1 MGVTNTSLL
10 SIFVGG
16 NDKADFPNIQGCAV
30 SRNMITETNGEVKY
44 LRSLQGK
51 KFYRQIEQSVKN
63 CTGSF
68 YASVGLDAENR
79 VPSSFWCFGS
89 SVYELRPSGTVRKLF
104 DGKLDY
110 DYGFTFVESGGERPF
125 LLICDGNNLYAYN
138 LYKGDLQQVKMPL
151 GITGDTIVPSSVSCL
166 AGSIIVSDKN
176 TGYAYYSQP
185 YILSNDKMK
194 IAKKDG
200 DGNVVYKDK
209 YTIDY
214 EEASVLDGNIFYDSD
229 GALQYKNAESSSDSI
244 VCLKAVGDVLTVYGR
259 CSIEFWTR
267 SESEGMTWVRTN
279 YTSNSSLGVRSA
291 RAVGVFNNV
300 QGFLGCGNRN
310 GFGIYTINGTEIS
323 KVSPTW
329 LDEMMFE
336 STLNAVFAYGYSY
349 SNHSYYVVHFKDKN
363 NLERSFAYD
372 LVTGEWHERTSIDST
387 TGKTEASHYV
397 YPIFNREGKLIYGG
411 YRTKRYASLFEA
423 RKDYWYED
431 LNDEVKTSFVRSR
444 QTPLII
450 DSERMFLINALSIE
464 GNFGNC
470 EDRTI
475 TPECMLEISRDGGYT
490 YGSTVVRK
498 LPLTGEYK
506 KRVAWNNLG
515 IARNCVIKFSTS
527 SPIDLT
533 ISNASLT
540 TVSLGYRF

>member
-1 MGVTNTSLL
+1 MAVTNTSLL
-10 SIFVGG
+10 DIFVGG
-16 NDKADFPNIQGCAV
+16 NDKADFPNIQGCAI
-30 SRNMITETNGEVKY
+30 SQNMITETNGKIKY

-89 SVYELRPSGTVRKLF
+89 SVYEVRPSGTVRLLYT
-104 DGKLDY
+104 GKLDY

-125 LLICDGNNLYAYN
+125 LLICDGNSLYAYN
-138 LYKGDLQQVKMPL
+138 LYNGDLQQVKMPL

-185 YILSNDKMK
+185 YILSNDTME

-200 DGNVVYKDK
+200 DGNVIYKDK

-214 EEASVLDGNIFYDSD
+214 EEVNVWDGNIFYDSD

-267 SESEGMTWVRTN
+267 SDSEGMTWVRTN
-279 YTSNSSLGVRSA
+279 YTANSSLGVKNA
-291 RAVGVFNNV
+291 RTVGVFNNV

-310 GFGIYTINGTEIS
+310 GFGVYMINSTEIS
-323 KVSPTW
+323 KISPTW
-329 LDEMMFE
+329 LDELLFE
-336 STLNAVFAYGYSY
+336 STLYNVFAYGYSY
-349 SNHSYYVVHFKDKN
+349 SNHSYYVIHFKDKN
-363 NLERSFAYD
+363 DRERSFAYD
-372 LVTGEWHERTSIDST
+372 LISGDWHERTSIDST
-387 TGKTEASHYV
+387 TGKTETTHYV
-397 YPIFNREGKLIYGG
+397 YPIFNREGKLILGG

-431 LNDEVKTSFVRSR
+431 LNSTVKTSFIRGR

-450 DSERMFLINALSIE
+450 DSERNFLINALSIE

-470 EDRTI
+470 DDRTI

-515 IARNCVIKFSTS
+515 MVRNCVIKFTTS

-533 ISNASLT
+533 LSNASLT
-540 TVSLGYRF
+540 VVNLGYRF